1 MGRTM
6 RSLLQPLSRYA
17 NVLTVTLGDNFIYNY
32 MQCKI
37 FTYISYIFYRY
48 AGQSYLAYM
57 YGPNGDEKNKVNY
70 HTNAWGV

>member
-1 MGRTM
+1 
-6 RSLLQPLSRYA
+6 
-17 NVLTVTLGDNFIYNY
+17 

-70 HTNAWGV
+70 HTNAWGVWNLVLFFVIIEINLK